1 MEVHPPHE
9 PIHSWRDFL
18 LHLLTITIG
27 LLIAL
32 GLEAE
37 SAILHGKSTLQ
48 EIQTA
53 EADPW

>member
-1 MEVHPPHE
+1 MEVHPPHQ
-9 PIHSWRDFL
+9 PIHTVRDFL
-18 LHLLTITIG
+18 LHIFTITIG